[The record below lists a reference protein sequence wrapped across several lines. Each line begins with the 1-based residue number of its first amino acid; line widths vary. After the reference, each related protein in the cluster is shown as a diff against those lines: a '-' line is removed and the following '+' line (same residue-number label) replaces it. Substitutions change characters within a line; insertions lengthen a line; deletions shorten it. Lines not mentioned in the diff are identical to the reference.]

1 MGAPHQPQPKEYMVR
16 LFLSLTGACAAGV
29 LVFATA
35 GLAGQSVTQTLNP
48 PPPSY
53 EICKAVGEGTI
64 CQGTTTFSEGPID
77 TADEGLPLVCGSG
90 ASAFDAYDSFVDNS
104 LARRIYDGNGD
115 LVKRYRYDTSDGR
128 YSNPL
133 TGASVGY
140 TSTLTNV
147 DNLSVPGGLGSAI
160 EQTTGQFIVK
170 PGHGSPVLM
179 QVGRSVTTFEPD
191 FSLDFQAGP
200 NDFFDYAFGD
210 TSVLG
215 PLCTTLG
222 A

>member
-1 MGAPHQPQPKEYMVR
+1 MR
-16 LFLSLTGACAAGV
+16 SILSPTGACAAGA
-29 LVFATA
+29 LVFAA
-35 GLAGQSVTQTLNP
+35 SGLAGQPVTQTLNP

-53 EICKAVGEGTI
+53 EICKAAGDGTI

-90 ASAFDAYDSFVDNS
+90 AGAFDAYDSFVDNS

-133 TGASVGY
+133 TGASVPY
-140 TSTLTNV
+140 KSTLTNV
-147 DNLSVPGGLGSAI
+147 DILRVPGDLGSAI
-160 EQTTGQFIVK
+160 EQTTGEFIVR
-170 PGHGSPVLM
+170 PASGGPVFM
-179 QVGRSVTTFEPD
+179 QVGRTVTTFEPD

-210 TSVLG
+210 PSVLG
-215 PLCTTLG
+215 PLCAALG
-222 A
+222 G

>member
-1 MGAPHQPQPKEYMVR
+1 VR
-16 LFLSLTGACAAGV
+16 LILSLTGACTAGA

-35 GLAGQSVTQTLNP
+35 GLAGQPVTQTLNP

-53 EICKAVGEGTI
+53 EICKAVGDGTI

-90 ASAFDAYDSFVDNS
+90 AGAFDAYDSFVDNS

-115 LVKRYRYDTSDGR
+115 LVKRYRYDTSDGQ
-128 YSNPL
+128 YSNPR
-133 TGASVGY
+133 TGASVPY

-147 DNLSVPGGLGSAI
+147 DNLRVPGDLGSAI
-160 EQTTGQFIVK
+160 EQTTGEFIARQA
-170 PGHGSPVLM
+170 HGGPVFM
-179 QVGRSVTTFEPD
+179 QVGRAITTFEPN

-215 PLCTTLG
+215 PLCAALG